1 MYLCVQDPMV
11 NAVIQ
16 EMQRFRKEFSDV
28 VHNAELPSDLASFWL
43 RKTKKPVLAVLLVQ
57 KPGKPY
63 KLYRGEH
70 KCSGVLWLCVRERV
84 CFMAAS
90 LCGSSTVA
98 DSWLLC
104 AIRALLL
111 VLVVLC
117 Q

>member
-28 VHNAELPSDLASFWL
+28 VHNADLPSDLASFWL

-63 KLYRGEH
+63 KLYRGELA
-70 KCSGVLWLCVRERV
+70 CAVLLPCVRERV

-98 DSWLLC
+98 DSWLSC

-111 VLVVLC
+111 VL
-117 Q
+117 